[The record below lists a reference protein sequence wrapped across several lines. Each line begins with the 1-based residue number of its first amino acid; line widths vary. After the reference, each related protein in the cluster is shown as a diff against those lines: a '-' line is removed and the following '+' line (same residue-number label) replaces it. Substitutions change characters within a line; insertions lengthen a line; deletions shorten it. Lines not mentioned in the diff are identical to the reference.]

1 MIPYKEYEKTVYE
14 WLMSKHKADSTF
26 TFSTRLNGLK
36 GSELDYF
43 IGTEKS
49 GYFGLTFWSIPVG
62 GFPGSAGDLIDVFF
76 KQREDGFKFYFE
88 FSQTMSASDEQNVSA
103 LNLIKNIK
111 EEIRALGEFT
121 YETSAYLKRFKYA
134 LGSPK
139 PSYLT
144 LDELFVDLEKTL
156 NAIIPIVENGINE
169 QKELNPNFSAQRI
182 TLEQFQEIHQKLNK
196 RFIKYNIDS
205 DNHNDKFNIALSKHN
220 QSDLNTYFDFLRLI
234 LKKYDLK
241 PNDERL
247 FFSVTKN
254 NLNFTIGQR
263 YCWNLFASE
272 KKGKFGVISKNVLN
286 QFSEEFSGFGVS
298 AKAFY
303 THFSEFSPTEEQL
316 TSIFSA
322 IDSELK
328 RTNKSSFL
336 DKKNIDFENY
346 SFEYINANTI
356 NKADMP
362 LNQILYG
369 PPGTG
374 KTYNTI
380 NESLQIVDPEFY
392 RENENDRKKLTDRFK
407 ELLIKSQDD
416 KNGQIGFCTFHQS
429 FSYEDFVE
437 GIKPKTSDTKS
448 VYYDVEPGIFKRIC
462 QLADSY
468 NSTVKVKT
476 EGKLSWSVEQF
487 RKASFYKL
495 SLGAFYNPSDK
506 PIYEYCRDNSYI
518 AIGFGQENDFTGLS
532 ESQIVE
538 KCDELN
544 LEVTAAQQ
552 MNYFI
557 HYLKKGNYV
566 IIGNGNKYV
575 RAIGKVVGDYEY
587 VAESTIQYNHFR
599 KVEWL
604 FVDENIPIEEIYER
618 GLSQKTM
625 YKIDETALKQD
636 FFTNNGQKEFIDE
649 PLIDEK
655 KYVLVID
662 EINRGNVSS
671 IFGELITLI
680 EKDKRTGC
688 EEELEVILPYSKEL
702 FKVPK
707 NVYIIGTM
715 NTADRSIEALDT
727 ALRRRFSFTEMPPK
741 PELILQEG
749 KLKSMNGK
757 IDDIDVVEILMV
769 INDRIEKLI
778 NKDHKIGHSYFLG
791 VESLNDLKQTFTDK
805 VIPLLE
811 EYFFGDFGKIS
822 LVLGSSFISK
832 SNKSGISFAK
842 NNEYDPAL
850 ANDLI
855 ERGVYEITNSDNWD
869 FKAIYQ

>member
-26 TFSTRLNGLK
+26 TFSTRMNGLK

-62 GFPGSAGDLIDVFF
+62 FPGSAGDLIDVFF
-76 KQREDGFKFYFE
+76 KQKKDGFKFDFV
-88 FSQTMSASDEQNVSA
+88 FGQTMFPSDEQNTSA

-121 YETSAYLKRFKYA
+121 YETTADLKMFKYA
-134 LGSPK
+134 LRHSK
-139 PSYLT
+139 PRYLT

-169 QKELNPNFSAQRI
+169 QKELNPNFIAQRI
-182 TLEQFQEIHQKLNK
+182 SLEQFQEINEKLNK

-205 DNHNDKFNIALSKHN
+205 DNFNDKFNIALSKHN

-234 LKKYDLK
+234 LKKYNLK
-241 PNDERL
+241 QNDERL

-303 THFSEFSPTEEQL
+303 THFSEFTPTEEQL
-316 TSIFSA
+316 KSIFSA

-346 SFEYINANTI
+346 SFEFVYANTI
-356 NKADMP
+356 NKVDMP

-374 KTYNTI
+374 KTYISI
-380 NESLQIVDPEFY
+380 NKAISIINPEFDLNQNRKIIKAEFDRLIGEGQIVF
-392 RENENDRKKLTDRFK
+392 T
-407 ELLIKSQDD
+407 
-416 KNGQIGFCTFHQS
+416 TFHQNM
-429 FSYEDFVE
+429 SYEDFIE
-437 GIKPKTSDTKS
+437 GIKPKVDEDSSENKQVTYEIED
-448 VYYDVEPGIFKRIC
+448 GIFK
-462 QLADSY
+462 QLVEKAKQNKSTPEVHKNIYGFEDAWDCLINEGERNIESASPLILTIQTPNLGMKIVEITERGNLKLIPIY
-468 NSTVKVKT
+468 SENANEYIVSFSRAKKLHEAFPDLSLIKNIDKEFRAVIGGSNSTAYWSILNYINQKITLNYKDDNYGEVK
-476 EGKLSWSVEQF
+476 SVI
-487 RKASFYKL
+487 
-495 SLGAFYNPSDK
+495 P
-506 PIYEYCRDNSYI
+506 
-518 AIGFGQENDFTGLS
+518 
-532 ESQIVE
+532 
-538 KCDELN
+538 
-544 LEVTAAQQ
+544 
-552 MNYFI
+552 
-557 HYLKKGNYV
+557 HV
-566 IIGNGNKYV
+566 II
-575 RAIGKVVGDYEY
+575 
-587 VAESTIQYNHFR
+587 
-599 KVEWL
+599 
-604 FVDENIPIEEIYER
+604 
-618 GLSQKTM
+618 
-625 YKIDETALKQD
+625 
-636 FFTNNGQKEFIDE
+636 
-649 PLIDEK
+649 
-655 KYVLVID
+655 ID

-680 EKDKRTGC
+680 EDSKRIG
-688 EEELEVILPYSKEL
+688 EPEELEVILPYSKMK
-702 FKVPK
+702 FGVPS
-707 NVYIIGTM
+707 NIYIIGTM

-727 ALRRRFSFTEMPPK
+727 ALRRRFSFTEMQPK

-749 KLKSMNGK
+749 KLKSLNGK
-757 IDDIDVVEILMV
+757 IDDIDVVDILKVM
-769 INDRIEKLI
+769 NDRIEKLI
-778 NKDHKIGHSYFLG
+778 DKDHKIGHSYFLG
-791 VESLNDLKQTFTDK
+791 IETLDDLKQTFKDK

-832 SNKSGISFAK
+832 SNKSGVSFAK

-855 ERGVYEITNSDNWD
+855 ERDVYEITSLDNWD